1 MSVVIKED
9 GYSKT
14 KKEVFNKFMEE
25 IKYTEE
31 KHALLFEKPEFKKSM
46 KEAKEDAEK
55 LAKLIVD
62 CLPKAN
68 AFVKTINDILI
79 SENVSNTRA
88 YCFSVTIKKCDEII
102 SIWEHIHK
110 KVNVESTEETIFYWL
125 KKDFGISANVIPT
138 SPVKLSKDNYPEY
151 GDFTVT
157 GSYAFNFED
166 QKDWRI
172 KHPESILKQ
181 REK

>member
-31 KHALLFEKPEFKKSM
+31 KRALLFEKPEFKKSM
-46 KEAKEDAEK
+46 QEAKEDAEK

-68 AFVKTINDILI
+68 MFVKTNNTTLI
-79 SENVSNTRA
+79 PSDVSNTYA

-110 KVNVESTEETIFYWL
+110 KVNTEATEETIFYWL
-125 KKDFGISANVIPT
+125 QKDFGISANVIPT
-138 SPVKLSKDNYPEY
+138 TPVKLSKDNDPEY

-157 GSYAFNFED
+157 GSYACNFED
-166 QKDWRI
+166 QKEWRI
-172 KHPESILKQ
+172 KHPESILKR

>member
-9 GYSKT
+9 DYSKT

-31 KHALLFEKPEFKKSM
+31 KRALLFEKPEFKKAM
-46 KEAKEDAEK
+46 QEAKEDAEK

-62 CLPKAN
+62 HLPKAN
-68 AFVKTINDILI
+68 MFVKTNNSTLI
-79 SENVSNTRA
+79 PADVSNTYA
-88 YCFSVTIKKCDEII
+88 YCFSVTIKKCDEIVA
-102 SIWEHIHK
+102 IWEHIHK
-110 KVNVESTEETIFYWL
+110 KVHAETEETIFYWL
-125 KKDFGISANVIPT
+125 QKDFGIGANLIPK
-138 SPVKLSKDNYPEY
+138 SPVKLSKDNDPEY
-151 GDFTVT
+151 GDFAVT
-157 GSYAFNFED
+157 GSYACNFED

-181 REK
+181 REVK